1 MAAYGPMSPQFSNW
15 EVPPVVLLCRV
26 LQRLC
31 AVCTGFG
38 VGLTA
43 AEPLGS
49 RYRHPLR
56 IRSCMTSS
64 SVGSAAKNI
73 YIYIYIYLRE
83 LVELTSSWPPAR
95 VEGRVRAAA
104 LDTGSGGSA
113 ASAGK

>member
-1 MAAYGPMSPQFSNW
+1 MVPAWVLSSCVFAFGGPKGDQKCALRPRSGRFGGVPGTVAAYGPMSPQFSNW

-64 SVGSAAKNI
+64 SDGSAAKK
-73 YIYIYIYLRE
+73 YL
-83 LVELTSSWPPAR
+83 
-95 VEGRVRAAA
+95 
-104 LDTGSGGSA
+104 
-113 ASAGK
+113 